1 MAWSRA
7 ASMSI
12 GHVLKLIKAD
22 NMVVVLQQLGIYEIF
37 KSSSFRTCQKLS
49 ILNQIFKS
57 KGCSILWMQ
66 CLLIFGI
73 GLSGNLSKFTF
84 NQFEE
89 IFSNKFEEM
98 FLLLLIITT
107 FLTPRHNFN
116 TNSAMQ
122 IASPSFLHDFCQ
134 FSFQICAIK
143 MSVESETVHLLAD
156 QVMCCVLKSII
167 YHCVVSWIY
176 PKENPSLYRC
186 W

>member
-1 MAWSRA
+1 MYFFKPALTQHPIWLLLFKKNLLWS
-7 ASMSI
+7 
-12 GHVLKLIKAD
+12 LIDPNK
-22 NMVVVLQQLGIYEIF
+22 IF
-37 KSSSFRTCQKLS
+37 KSSS
-49 ILNQIFKS
+49 S

-89 IFSNKFEEM
+89 IFSNKFEEI

-134 FSFQICAIK
+134 ILKILNVTTNPNIFPHRVQCLKDSSFLGVVHSFWRLK
-143 MSVESETVHLLAD
+143 MY
-156 QVMCCVLKSII
+156 I
-167 YHCVVSWIY
+167 
-176 PKENPSLYRC
+176 
-186 W
+186 

>member
-22 NMVVVLQQLGIYEIF
+22 NMVVVLQQLSIYEIF

-49 ILNQIFKS
+49 ILNQIFKSSSS

-89 IFSNKFEEM
+89 IFSNKFEEI

-134 FSFQICAIK
+134 ILKILNVTTNPNIFPHRVQCLKDSSFLGMVHSFWRLK
-143 MSVESETVHLLAD
+143 MY
-156 QVMCCVLKSII
+156 SII
-167 YHCVVSWIY
+167 LCTNW
-176 PKENPSLYRC
+176 
-186 W
+186 

>member
-1 MAWSRA
+1 MASSRA

-22 NMVVVLQQLGIYEIF
+22 NMVVVLQQLSIYEIF
-37 KSSSFRTCQKLS
+37 NSSSLRTWQKLS
-49 ILNQIFKS
+49 ILNQIFKSSSS

-66 CLLIFGI
+66 CLLIFGT

-89 IFSNKFEEM
+89 IFSNKFEEI

-122 IASPSFLHDFCQ
+122 IASTSFLHDFCQ
-134 FSFQICAIK
+134 ILKILNVTTNPNIFPHRVQCLKDSSFLGMVHSFWRLK
-143 MSVESETVHLLAD
+143 MY
-156 QVMCCVLKSII
+156 SII
-167 YHCVVSWIY
+167 
-176 PKENPSLYRC
+176 
-186 W
+186 

>member
-22 NMVVVLQQLGIYEIF
+22 NMVVVLQQLSIYEIF
-37 KSSSFRTCQKLS
+37 KSSSFRTCQKVS
-49 ILNQIFKS
+49 ILNQIFKSSSS

-89 IFSNKFEEM
+89 IFSNKFEEII
-98 FLLLLIITT
+98 LLLLIITT

-122 IASPSFLHDFCQ
+122 IASPSFLLDFCQ
-134 FSFQICAIK
+134 IQNVQCYNKPKCSKSNIFPHRVQCLKDSSFLGMVHSFWRLK
-143 MSVESETVHLLAD
+143 MY
-156 QVMCCVLKSII
+156 I
-167 YHCVVSWIY
+167 
-176 PKENPSLYRC
+176 
-186 W
+186 